1 LLIDNA
7 GFYVSIFNIN
17 AMTNLNRRNFLRI
30 SATAGAGAL
39 LLSPADS
46 LASVKES
53 NENEF
58 PIRQLG
64 RTGLK
69 LPILSMGVM
78 RADNP
83 SVLRAAYNS
92 GIIHFDTANG
102 YQNGKN
108 EEMVGAFFK
117 GKPRESFVIATK
129 CKANYPFGENFE
141 KNFTEMLETS
151 LKRLQMDYVD
161 IFYAHALREIE
172 EVKDPRLLALLSEF
186 KKKGKVKYLGFS
198 THANKPEQINAA
210 IDAGI
215 YDVILLSYN
224 FKMKQLKET
233 EEAIAR
239 GAKAGIGFVAMKTM
253 TGGTADADGKKKIDA
268 GACLKWAWQNEN
280 IATIIPGF
288 TSYDE
293 LDQCIAAAKDPKM
306 SNKEKEYLAALC
318 NEELL
323 YCVNCEKCV
332 ADCVE
337 HLPIPD
343 MMRAYMYNYGYKQP
357 ALSKDTLMEL
367 ALSDNMCTSCTSCT
381 VNCTEGF
388 DVRKKIASISRLIEV
403 PNEFLV

>member
-1 LLIDNA
+1 
-7 GFYVSIFNIN
+7 
-17 AMTNLNRRNFLRI
+17 MTNLNRRNFLRI

-39 LLSPADS
+39 FLHPAES
-46 LASVKES
+46 MALVKKG
-53 NENEF
+53 NDTKF
-58 PIRQLG
+58 PTRKLG
-64 RTGLK
+64 KTDLE

-83 SVLRAAYNS
+83 SVLRAAYNA

-108 EEMVGAFFK
+108 EEMVGNVLK
-117 GKPRESFVIATK
+117 GKPRESFVVATK
-129 CKANYPFGENFE
+129 CKANYPYGDNFE
-141 KNFTEMLETS
+141 KEFTERFETS

-161 IFYAHALREIE
+161 IFYAHALG
-172 EVKDPRLLALLSEF
+172 EVGEVDDPRLVALLSKF
-186 KKKGKVKYLGFS
+186 KKEGKTRYLGFS
-198 THANKPEQINAA
+198 THANKPKQIDAA

-233 EEAIAR
+233 DEAIAR
-239 GAKAGIGFVAMKTM
+239 GVKAGIGFVAMKTM
-253 TGGTADADGKKKIDA
+253 TGGVADAEGKKKIDA
-268 GACLKWAWQNEN
+268 GACLKWAWQNKN
-280 IATIIPGF
+280 ITTIIPGF
-288 TSYDE
+288 SSYDE
-293 LDQCIAAAKDPKM
+293 LEQCIAAANSPDL

-323 YCVNCEKCV
+323 YCVNCGKCV

-367 ALSDNMCTSCTSCT
+367 ALSDDMCTSCKSCA
-381 VNCTEGF
+381 VSCTEGF
-388 DVRKKIASISRLIEV
+388 NVQKKIASISGLINV

>member
-1 LLIDNA
+1 
-7 GFYVSIFNIN
+7 
-17 AMTNLNRRNFLRI
+17 MTLNRRNFLRI

-39 LLSPADS
+39 FLNPADS
-46 LASVKES
+46 LASAKAS
-53 NENEF
+53 NDLKF
-58 PIRQLG
+58 PTRKLG
-64 RTGLK
+64 KTGLV

-92 GIIHFDTANG
+92 GILHFDTAHG

-108 EEMVGAFFK
+108 EEMVGNFFK
-117 GKPRESFVIATK
+117 GKPRESFIVATK
-129 CKANYPFGENFE
+129 GKANYPFNENFE
-141 KNFTEMLETS
+141 KEFTEMLETS

-161 IFYAHALREIE
+161 IFYSHALK
-172 EVKDPRLLALLSEF
+172 EVGEVNDPRMLALLSKF
-186 KKKGKVKYLGFS
+186 KKEGKVKFIGFS
-198 THANKPEQINAA
+198 THANKPDQIDAA
-210 IDAGI
+210 IETGI

-224 FKMKQLKET
+224 FKLKQLKET
-233 EEAIAR
+233 DEAIAR
-239 GAKAGIGFVAMKTM
+239 GVKAGIGFVAMKTM

-280 IATIIPGF
+280 ITTIIPGF
-288 TSYDE
+288 TNYDE
-293 LDQCIAAAKDPKM
+293 LDQCIAAANDPKL
-306 SNKEKEYLAALC
+306 NEKEKEYIAALC
-318 NEELL
+318 KEELM

-343 MMRAYMYNYGYKQP
+343 MMRAYMYNYGYRQP

-367 ALSDNMCTSCTSCT
+367 ALSDKICTSCSTCS
-381 VNCTEGF
+381 VICTEGF
-388 DVRKKIASISRLIEV
+388 DVQKKIAAISQLRNI

>member
-1 LLIDNA
+1 MN
-7 GFYVSIFNIN
+7 V
-17 AMTNLNRRNFLRI
+17 NRRNFLRI

-39 LLSPADS
+39 LLNPVDS
-46 LASVKES
+46 LASVKAD
-53 NENEF
+53 NAPKF
-58 PIRQLG
+58 PTRKLG
-64 RTGLK
+64 KTGLE

-92 GIIHFDTANG
+92 GIVHFDTAHG

-108 EEMVGAFFK
+108 EEMVGNFFK
-117 GKPRESFVIATK
+117 GKPRESFIVATK
-129 CKANYPFGENFE
+129 GKANYPYSENFE
-141 KNFTEMLETS
+141 KEFSDLLDTS
-151 LKRLQMDYVD
+151 LRRLQMDYVD
-161 IFYAHALREIE
+161 IFYAHAVKEIE
-172 EVKDPRLLALLSEF
+172 EVNDPRMVALLSKF
-186 KKKGKVKYLGFS
+186 KKEGKVKFIGFS
-198 THANKPEQINAA
+198 THANNPAQIDAA
-210 IDAGI
+210 VEAGI

-224 FKMKQLKET
+224 FKLKQLKET
-233 EEAIAR
+233 DEAIAR
-239 GAKAGIGFVAMKTM
+239 GVKAGIGFVAMKTM

-268 GACLKWAWQNEN
+268 GACLKWAWKNEN
-280 IATIIPGF
+280 ITTIIPGF
-288 TSYDE
+288 TNYDE
-293 LDQCIAAAKDPKM
+293 LDQCITAANDPKL
-306 SNKEKEYLAALC
+306 SAKEQEYLAALC

-367 ALSDNMCTSCTSCT
+367 ALSDKVCTSCSTCSVT
-381 VNCTEGF
+381 CTEGF
-388 DVRKKIASISRLIEV
+388 DVQKKIAAISQLRNI